1 MYFTIDQ
8 KLFSFNLIY
17 IESWWMNGFK
27 CIMAKRSKQV
37 EDHKAIKQHS
47 EKRMKMKV
55 LLRIRGCYFAY
66 DDVKEWKEILKQ
78 QRRMKTKPRS

>member
-8 KLFSFNLIY
+8 NLFSFNLIY

-27 CIMAKRSKQV
+27 FIMAKRSKQV

-47 EKRMKMKV
+47 EKKDENES
-55 LLRIRGCYFAY
+55 LA
-66 DDVKEWKEILKQ
+66 
-78 QRRMKTKPRS
+78 

>member
-37 EDHKAIKQHS
+37 EVNKAIKQHG
-47 EKRMKMKV
+47 EKKDENES
-55 LLRIRGCYFAY
+55 LA
-66 DDVKEWKEILKQ
+66 
-78 QRRMKTKPRS
+78 

>member
-27 CIMAKRSKQV
+27 CIMAKRSNQV
-37 EDHKAIKQHS
+37 RDHKAIKQHS
-47 EKRMKMKV
+47 EKKDENES
-55 LLRIRGCYFAY
+55 LA
-66 DDVKEWKEILKQ
+66 
-78 QRRMKTKPRS
+78 

>member
-1 MYFTIDQ
+1 
-8 KLFSFNLIY
+8 
-17 IESWWMNGFK
+17 MNGFK

-55 LLRIRGCYFAY
+55 LLRIRGCH
-66 DDVKEWKEILKQ
+66 KTLETTLKLF
-78 QRRMKTKPRS
+78 RLR